1 MNRIMIQPQNFL
13 VFTPGKQEPNVASTT
28 LSIHNPTA
36 KPVSYK
42 LKSNVGSALKCAS
55 STGYIKPNGWASI
68 ELVWKKSCVDVKGLK
83 VRVITEPLDGK
94 FQEDQKEAYKG
105 LSENHSGSSVHDL
118 EGKWEDEKTET
129 EKKDLAAC
137 KADCNECHDGKC
149 MVVLPIVILAMT
161 LLLAELLFNTRGIF

>member
-1 MNRIMIQPQNFL
+1 MDRILIQPKNYL
-13 VFTPGKQEPNVASTT
+13 VFTPGKQKPDVASTT
-28 LSIHNPTA
+28 LSIHNLTA

-118 EGKWEDEKTET
+118 EGIWNYEKTKT
-129 EKKDLAAC
+129 EKKDLA
-137 KADCNECHDGKC
+137 ECEECQDGKC
-149 MVVLPIVILAMT
+149 MVVLPIVIFAMT

>member
-1 MNRIMIQPQNFL
+1 M
-13 VFTPGKQEPNVASTT
+13 ASTT

-118 EGKWEDEKTET
+118 EGIWNYEKTET
-129 EKKDLAAC
+129 EKKDLA
-137 KADCNECHDGKC
+137 ECEECQDGKC